1 MDYFLTFV
9 AIWWSLAIWNVV
21 DDIRREGLDK

>member
-1 MDYFLTFV
+1 MEYLVAFV
-9 AIWWSLAIWNVV
+9 AIWWGLAIWNVV